1 MMPVNF
7 NTTHKENNFECTICI
22 SLYHVYREH
31 FIYFL
36 MNIVKKNL
44 YVTFGFSNTK
54 LKMAM

>member
-31 FIYFL
+31 FIYFYDEHREEKPL
-36 MNIVKKNL
+36 CYFWIFK
-44 YVTFGFSNTK
+44 Y
-54 LKMAM
+54 